1 MYSRRNLIW
10 GVLAL
15 IIAIEGVVLLLR
27 PDASPTPVSLDVD
40 TATSSTAQFANAGL
54 AVESTT
60 APPVESHLVEVV
72 HSSTVVPASE
82 PAPAPAKQDISTSST
97 ITTAKQQ
104 LPASSGQGVAV
115 RVANPYDA
123 APQSFSAINDST
135 RAALVNILC
144 TSAGAICP
152 ISGTGVIIDSRGI
165 LLTHA
170 HAAQYV
176 LLAQSDAVN
185 LSCTIRTGSPA
196 RAAWKAEVLYIPP
209 VWVSQHIS
217 DFNAGQAVT
226 GTGEHDYA
234 FLLVSDT
241 LDGTPLPKHFSYL
254 PTDTREAIGFLG
266 DEVIVAG
273 YPAEFLGVAA
283 EYSLYPLAS
292 ATTIKQLLTF
302 GSGAVDLIS
311 VGSVIEAQS
320 GSSGGAITNPWGRL
334 IGVIT
339 TTSAGATVDQRELR
353 ALSLSYVDRDL
364 KTQAGV
370 SLEGLLSGSVSDT
383 AAYFNAAIAPTMLE
397 QYLTRLQVTQ

>member
-1 MYSRRNLIW
+1 MHSRRTLAW
-10 GVLAL
+10 SVLAL
-15 IIAIEGVVLLLR
+15 IIAVESIVLLLR
-27 PDASPTPVSLDVD
+27 PTDPPTAVSIDVGS
-40 TATSSTAQFANAGL
+40 ATSSPAQFANAGL
-54 AVESTT
+54 AVESATASPFE
-60 APPVESHLVEVV
+60 APPAEVV

-82 PAPAPAKQDISTSST
+82 PASDKQEVSTSP
-97 ITTAKQQ
+97 IVTAKPQ
-104 LPASSGQGVAV
+104 LPVSSGQGVAV
-115 RVANPYDA
+115 RIANPYDS

-144 TSAGAICP
+144 TSDGAIRP
-152 ISGTGVIIDSRGI
+152 ISGSGVIIDSRGVI
-165 LLTHA
+165 LTNA
-170 HAAQYV
+170 HVAQYV
-176 LLAQSDAVN
+176 LLAQSGAVN

-196 RAAWKAEVLYIPP
+196 HAAWKAEVLYVPP

-254 PTDTREAIGFLG
+254 PTDTREAVGFLG

-283 EYSLYPLAS
+283 EYSLYQLAS

-320 GSSGGAITNPWGRL
+320 GSSGGAITNPWNRL

-353 ALSLSYVDRDL
+353 ALSLSYIDRDL

-370 SLEGLLSGSVSDT
+370 SLEGLLRGSVSDT
-383 AAYFNAAIAPTMLE
+383 AASFNAAIAPTMLE